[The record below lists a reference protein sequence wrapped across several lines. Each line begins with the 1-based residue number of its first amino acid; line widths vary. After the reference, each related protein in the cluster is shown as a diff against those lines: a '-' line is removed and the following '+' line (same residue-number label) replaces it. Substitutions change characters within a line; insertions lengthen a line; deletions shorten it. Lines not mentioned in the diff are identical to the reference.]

1 MRRLV
6 GIICALA
13 YCHLACAEVK
23 LFENN
28 RWQGPIVIPENADIE
43 EWYASQNLA
52 DWCECVTSSRPEIV
66 EESSSQK
73 MPAVG
78 IFVGRTQAAQ
88 QAKVTPPAAEGDTAI
103 RVIESGR
110 VFLLGNSP
118 AATRIAVGRFCE
130 QHLGIT
136 FAFPGLQG
144 ADWANLKEVP
154 LPSTDIF
161 LPKFFWRNMGDF
173 YTGSSQDW
181 CRLVGY
187 GRSPQ
192 FGHTFFEAFNEE
204 SWKKDPSV
212 LANGGNG
219 PVLLTHTDRDPNPN
233 LTHPRAAKIG
243 AQYAFKFLE
252 KNPSEFCA
260 PLGVNDTTDFD
271 HSSKIEGWYR
281 ERPVRT
287 DYLIEFLNN
296 VAKENWRPT
305 NAAPRA
311 IGTMAYLHTLRAPTV
326 TANADI
332 FPFVC
337 ADRIAYANRDF
348 ALADAENLAAWKKS
362 GVKRLGI
369 FDYWHGTGQ
378 CVPRINF
385 SAQSLS
391 IKTASAIGAEAWTA
405 EMSPLW
411 AFDAPKAWLG
421 AKLLIDPSADTDE
434 LLTKWF
440 KSAYGPGAESM
451 REAYRVIEGAWN
463 RDAISGGANQWIRH
477 FVDEDGTWVLNDDEI
492 SAVTKSLIEAE
503 GALSKT
509 AILPRVTN
517 QRWRLAQ
524 FRETWELVLSFRE
537 VVRTRQQIAKT
548 PEEALLALRNLV
560 ERENKYKAKQEAFNL
575 SWSTISHAVQ
585 WLEFVPTDPRAA
597 WLETINQDPQQKSL
611 VQKVIQADT
620 TGLSLLIDF
629 WNQHQSWA
637 ERLSAPKDFEALN
650 RDWSVNLAGNQ
661 FSEVNYHEGLICVK
675 NDSGTLTYRTSL
687 NPGEIIHFDINLG
700 APSDVQLGLK
710 FNDTRK
716 GLKRFTKYSEQSQSI
731 TMMAPK
737 GASEVE
743 FVIVFKD
750 NINLTS
756 LHASRLNP
764 NATP

>member
-6 GIICALA
+6 GIIYALIW
-13 YCHLACAEVK
+13 CHLAHAEVK

-66 EESSSQK
+66 EESTSQK

-88 QAKVTPPAAEGDTAI
+88 QAKATPPAAEGDTAV

-110 VFLLGNSP
+110 VYLLGNNP
-118 AATRIAVGRFCE
+118 TATRIAVGRFCE
-130 QHLGIT
+130 QHLGVT

-144 ADWANLKEVP
+144 ADWTPLKEIP
-154 LPSTDIF
+154 LPPPDIF
-161 LPKFFWRNMGDF
+161 QPKFLWRNIGDF

-181 CRLVGY
+181 SRLVGY
-187 GRSPQ
+187 GQSPQ
-192 FGHTFFEAFNEE
+192 FGHTFFQAFSEVY
-204 SWKKDPSV
+204 WKNDPSI
-212 LANGGNG
+212 LAHDGNG
-219 PVLLTHTDRDPNPN
+219 PMLPANTDCDPNPN

-243 AQYAFKFLE
+243 AQYAFNFLE
-252 KNPSEFCA
+252 INPSEFST

-271 HSSKIEGWYR
+271 RSSKIEGWYR

-287 DYLIEFLNN
+287 DYLVQFLNN
-296 VAKENWRPT
+296 VAKEKWMPAGET
-305 NAAPRA
+305 PHA
-311 IGTMAYLHTLRAPTV
+311 IGTLAYLHTLRAPTV
-326 TANADI
+326 PVNADI

-337 ADRIAYANRDF
+337 TDRIAYANRDF
-348 ALADAENLAAWKKS
+348 AAADVENLTAWKKS

-369 FDYWHGTGQ
+369 YDYWHGAGQ
-378 CVPRINF
+378 CVPRVNF

-391 IKTASAIGAEAWTA
+391 IKTASEIGATAWTA
-405 EMSPLW
+405 EMGPLW

-421 AKLLIDPSADTDE
+421 AKLLIDPSADTDV

-440 KSAYGPGAESM
+440 KSAYGPAAESM
-451 REAYRVIEGAWN
+451 REAYRAIEGAWS
-463 RDAISGGANQWIRH
+463 RDAISGGVNQWIRH

-492 SAVTKSLIEAE
+492 LAVTKSLNEAE
-503 GALSKT
+503 GILSK
-509 AILPRVTN
+509 AVIEPRITN
-517 QRWRLAQ
+517 QCWRLAQ
-524 FRETWELVLSFRE
+524 FREAWELVLSFRE
-537 VVRTRQQIAKT
+537 VVRARQQIAKA
-548 PEEALLALRNLV
+548 PEEALRGLRNLV

-575 SWSTISHAVQ
+575 SWSTTSHAVQ
-585 WLEFVPTDPRAA
+585 WLEFIPTDPRAA
-597 WLETINQDPQQKSL
+597 WLEIINQDPQQKSL

-629 WNQHQSWA
+629 WNQHQSRV

-650 RDWSVNLAGNQ
+650 RDWRVNLAGNQ

-675 NDSGTLTYRTSL
+675 NDSGTLTYRTSI
-687 NPGEIIHFDINLG
+687 NPGEMIHFKINLG
-700 APSDVQLGLK
+700 TPSDVQLGLK

-737 GASEVE
+737 GASEAE

-756 LHASRLNP
+756 LQASRLNP
-764 NATP
+764 KAAP